1 MASLSDFIAN
11 DFAEIFLLGFSA
23 GALLAGTIAAIRAA
37 VKIAIRVMRG
47 RA

>member
-11 DFAEIFLLGFSA
+11 DLAEVFLLGFSA
-23 GALLAGTIAAIRAA
+23 GALLAGFVAGIRAA
-37 VKIAIRVMRG
+37 VKIAIRVMCG